1 MFGVNSD
8 YLVPQPFGFIEG
20 FPHIPFEGKV
30 MAKRKKRMARRVGL
44 VLLSVIGAA
53 VGLCLGAVI
62 FIGIIQVYS
71 SN

>member
-1 MFGVNSD
+1 
-8 YLVPQPFGFIEG
+8 
-20 FPHIPFEGKV
+20 

-53 VGLCLGAVI
+53 VGICVGGAI
-62 FIGIIQVYS
+62 FVGIIQVYS